1 MNRVELLEA
10 ASMKLAEAVMLLTE
24 AGEKRLAA
32 YAGEIAEI
40 AEILTLPF
48 EKLVTQAPHLA
59 LTPVTVVLGSGSN
72 AFPVRLVANAFRLRT
87 RA

>member
-1 MNRVELLEA
+1 
-10 ASMKLAEAVMLLTE
+10 MKLAEAVMLLTE

-48 EKLVTQAPHLA
+48 ESQSPKLRISH
-59 LTPVTVVLGSGSN
+59 
-72 AFPVRLVANAFRLRT
+72 
-87 RA
+87 